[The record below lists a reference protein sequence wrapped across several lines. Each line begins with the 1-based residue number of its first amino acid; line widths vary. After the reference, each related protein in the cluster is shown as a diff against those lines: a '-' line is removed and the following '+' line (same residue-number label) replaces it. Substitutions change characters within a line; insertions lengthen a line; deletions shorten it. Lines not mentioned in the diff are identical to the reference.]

1 MSFILGV
8 TGTNREVSLDLKHGV
23 EAKSYE
29 DVSLCFKLFKAEN
42 QDMVNSLS
50 VLQLY
55 NQIH

>member
-1 MSFILGV
+1 MCFILGV

-29 DVSLCFKLFKAEN
+29 DVSLFFKLFKAEN

-50 VLQLY
+50 VLQIY
-55 NQIH
+55 NQIY